1 MTCAKFALPLAVMHV
16 HRYANPAAMAGRSS
30 ARRGW
35 LILPSAL
42 ICRDREN
49 IQRQRAVKGP
59 LTNVRLI
66 AGRAPTAWSLQLADA
81 EKREA
86 RHERTV
92 AIRDLKANADQDAGS
107 RSRALTD
114 AEDLALSFVP
124 IP

>member
-1 MTCAKFALPLAVMHV
+1 MTCAKFALSFAVMHV
-16 HRYANPAAMAGRSS
+16 HRYANPAARAGRSS

-42 ICRDREN
+42 ICRDQEN

-81 EKREA
+81 KKHEA
-86 RHERTV
+86 RHERTM
-92 AIRDLKANADQDAGS
+92 AIRALNANADQDASS
-107 RSRALTD
+107 RSHGLTD
-114 AEDLALSFVP
+114 ADSLAMSMDP
-124 IP
+124 SP